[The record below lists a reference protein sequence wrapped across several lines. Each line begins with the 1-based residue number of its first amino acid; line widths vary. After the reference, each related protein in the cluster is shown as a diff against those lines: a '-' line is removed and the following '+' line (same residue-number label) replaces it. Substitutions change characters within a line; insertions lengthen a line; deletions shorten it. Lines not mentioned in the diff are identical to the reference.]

1 MLGANDVVRLRDI
14 LMDIRI
20 DRLVGIDSL
29 SRFPLARV
37 DGVRGV
43 SGRRRWEMMLKEHVV
58 LVGNTTNTPEDLVF
72 VSLTWPLIAND
83 GRCVHRTS

>member
-1 MLGANDVVRLRDI
+1 MLGANDVVRLRHI

-58 LVGNTTNTPEDLVF
+58 LVGNTTNTPEDLIS
-72 VSLTWPLIAND
+72 VSSTWPLTAND
-83 GRCVHRTS
+83 GICSHRTS